1 MPRWSAVI
9 FQDVS
14 SHLLKEL
21 RNLHDFIVVIMF
33 RVIFIVVWVIYSLL
47 TSPHYDKNF
56 SERTFIE
63 TIWAVIPFILLII
76 LAIPSVEVLYEMEYH
91 PRPFWTYKI
100 IAHQWYWCYAVPAF
114 KTCVVFAK
122 RWLSYDSNI
131 VKSVKSPRMLSCN
144 KHLVLPLE
152 KTRRLLITARD
163 VIHSFSIPSM
173 GLKVDAVPGRVNQ
186 IFVNPNRLGYFFGQ
200 CSEICGSYHSF
211 MPIIVKVYRVNCMG
225 NYGTYLV
232 LDRFIEETSFL

>member
-1 MPRWSAVI
+1 
-9 FQDVS
+9 
-14 SHLLKEL
+14 
-21 RNLHDFIVVIMF
+21 
-33 RVIFIVVWVIYSLL
+33 
-47 TSPHYDKNF
+47 
-56 SERTFIE
+56 
-63 TIWAVIPFILLII
+63 
-76 LAIPSVEVLYEMEYH
+76 
-91 PRPFWTYKI
+91 
-100 IAHQWYWCYAVPAF
+100 
-114 KTCVVFAK
+114 
-122 RWLSYDSNI
+122 
-131 VKSVKSPRMLSCN
+131 MLSCN